1 MIDIST
7 LFSSVLLLL
16 LMVIPGILM
25 SKFGLS
31 NKLFGKGISN
41 LILYVTQPALII
53 HAYVRDFD
61 KDVFIRAL
69 IVLVFAVASHLLFTF
84 IAFALYK
91 KYPDDIKRVLRF
103 ATIFTNAGY
112 MGIPLITSIL
122 NDEAAIYAS
131 IYVIVFNVFVWTVG
145 CYIYTDNKKYIS
157 LKKALLN
164 PATISTLI
172 GLVIFVLPINRYMPS
187 VMNSLL
193 VSMKDM
199 VAPLSMILI
208 GLQLANINLKGIF
221 RDVAMYKYLVLRML
235 FMPTA
240 VWAILKVVSLCGYSD
255 PTVMTV
261 ILICSATPAAAATS
275 MFAEIFDG
283 NATYSSKIVSVSTI
297 ISLITMPLVAL
308 LLNI

>member
-1 MIDIST
+1 MIDIAT
-7 LFSSVLLLL
+7 LFNSVLLLL

-61 KDVFIRAL
+61 KEVFIRAA
-69 IVLVFAVASHLLFTF
+69 IVLIFAIVVHLLFTF
-84 IAFALYK
+84 IAFMLYK
-91 KYPDDIKRVLRF
+91 KFPDDIKRVLRF

-131 IYVIVFNVFVWTVG
+131 IYVIVFNVFAWTVG
-145 CYIYTDNKKYIS
+145 CYIYTDNGKYIS

-172 GLVIFVLPINRYMPS
+172 GLTIFVLPINGYVPAVLS
-187 VMNSLL
+187 NLL

-199 VAPLSMILI
+199 VAPLSMLLI
-208 GLQLANINLKGIF
+208 GLQLANIDLKGIF
-221 RDVAMYKYLVLRML
+221 KDVAMYKYLVLRML
-235 FMPTA
+235 LIPTA
-240 VWAILKVVSLCGYSD
+240 VWGILKITSLCGYSD

-261 ILICSATPAAAATS
+261 VLICSATPAAAATS

-297 ISLITMPLVAL
+297 LSLITMPIVAL

>member
-1 MIDIST
+1 MVDIVT

-31 NKLFGKGISN
+31 NKLFGKGLSN
-41 LILYVTQPALII
+41 LTLYVTQSALII

-61 KDVFIRAL
+61 REVFVRAGIMLAFVIVFHFIFTL
-69 IVLVFAVASHLLFTF
+69 ISFS
-84 IAFALYK
+84 LYK
-91 KYPDDIKRVLRF
+91 KYPEDIRRVLRY

-131 IYVIVFNVFVWTVG
+131 IYVIVFNIFSWTVG
-145 CYIYTDNKKYIS
+145 CYIYSGNAKYIS
-157 LKKALLN
+157 LRKAFLN

-172 GLVIFVLPINRYMPS
+172 GLTIFILPINGYIPPII
-187 VMNSLL
+187 MNFL
-193 VSMKDM
+193 VSMKNM
-199 VAPLSMILI
+199 VAPVSMLII
-208 GLQLANINLKGIF
+208 GLQLANIKLKGIF
-221 RDVAMYKYLVLRML
+221 KDAAMYKYLVLRML
-235 FMPTA
+235 LIPTLL
-240 VWAILKVVSLCGYSD
+240 WGILKCASLLGYSD

-283 NATYSSKIVSVSTI
+283 NSTYASKIVSVSTI
-297 ISLITMPLVAL
+297 ISLITMPIVAL
-308 LLNI
+308 LLYI